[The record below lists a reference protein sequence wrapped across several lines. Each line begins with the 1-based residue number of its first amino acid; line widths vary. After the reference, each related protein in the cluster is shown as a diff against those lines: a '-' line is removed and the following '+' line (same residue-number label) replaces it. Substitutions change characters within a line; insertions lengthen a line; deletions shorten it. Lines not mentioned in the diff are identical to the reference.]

1 MIHQLSPAEQAA
13 ALVSNPDLYDSLADE
28 YETELEFYSTLRN
41 NAQKSL
47 ETFEEYVRL
56 RGIFLTRGP
65 TEAIRSRIEDRLDR
79 SLKNMVLGTSPRGRA
94 YAVDTLSELE
104 ARRQTFQRLT
114 IEIPSLLAVVQ
125 TTIEHLYDDVS
136 SPTDVRQ
143 TCESLLAATP
153 ANQRDAIEYLSR
165 VRLTE
170 QLLASESPQADI
182 NTAVLQY
189 LENVS
194 LPRVDTEMTA
204 AEYRQAAEERSP
216 TDPDK
221 QRLYEAA
228 LHADPSS
235 ARVSDYLYFTA
246 SNLIEDY
253 RHGGDDITRAELIVA
268 RRQLQAVDRLHPE
281 SWDQTKQAYA
291 ESYRHIAD
299 AIEAGGG
306 RWLSTHASNLPPE
319 WWSVAEAYVRA
330 AQAIDAVDMVR
341 AIKYLSKSVRH
352 AGHATDDWKTRKHL
366 HRTAWAT
373 FDQFDPTVVA
383 ENPEQLRSAEE
394 IETAITGTRS
404 VHQCREFEASAHVAF
419 EAGNYNTVHTASNR
433 ARSAAEQSPQEYI
446 HLRELDAI
454 ETIATARQAEQRGEY
469 ETALKQYQQFDSEE
483 SHLQSGVTCHA
494 QLCEIKQAVN
504 DGRHNDALRIAHQG
518 FNSESIIAIATEA
531 SCGVLRTELND
542 SSDLTATEQFLSI
555 NTDVVSTLSVVL
567 RLLQAGGTATQLLQQ
582 QAAACFQN
590 L

>member
-1 MIHQLSPAEQAA
+1 MTHQSSPAEQAA
-13 ALVSNPDLYDSLADE
+13 ALVTNPNLYDSLVDE
-28 YETELEFYSTLRN
+28 YDTELEFYSTLRN
-41 NAQKSL
+41 DAQKSL

-56 RGIFLTRGP
+56 RSVFLNRGP

-79 SLKNMVLGTSPRGRA
+79 SLKNMVLNKSPRGRA
-94 YAVDTLSELE
+94 YAVDTLTELE
-104 ARRQTFQRLT
+104 GRRQTFMRLNV
-114 IEIPSLLAVVQ
+114 EVPRLMAVVQ

-143 TCESLLAATP
+143 PCESLLEATP
-153 ANQRDAIEYLSR
+153 ANQRGAIEYLSR

-170 QLLASESPQADI
+170 QLLASDSPQSDI
-182 NTAVLQY
+182 NTVALQY
-189 LENVS
+189 LENIS
-194 LPRVDTEMTA
+194 FPNVDTEMTA
-204 AEYRQAAEERSP
+204 AEYQRAAEERSP

-253 RHGGDDITRAELIVA
+253 RHGGDNITRAELIVA
-268 RRQLQAVDRLHPE
+268 QRQLQAVAHINPE
-281 SWDQTKQAYA
+281 TWDQTKQAYA

-306 RWLSTHASNLPPE
+306 RWFSTHASNLPPE
-319 WWSVAEAYVRA
+319 WWSVAEAYVKA

-352 AGHATDDWKTRKHL
+352 AAHATDDWKIRKHL

-373 FDQFDPTVVA
+373 FDRFDSTGVA
-383 ENPEQLRSAEE
+383 ENPEQSRSVEE
-394 IETAITGTRS
+394 IETAIAGTRS
-404 VHQCREFEASAHVAF
+404 VHQCRECEASAHVAF
-419 EAGNYNTVHTASNR
+419 EAGDYETVHTASDR
-433 ARSAAEQSPQEYI
+433 AQSAAEQSPQEYI
-446 HLRELDAI
+446 HFRELEAI

-483 SHLQSGVTCHA
+483 SHLQSGAAYHA

-504 DGRHNDALRIAHQG
+504 NDRHNDALRIAHEE
-518 FNSESIIAIATEA
+518 FNSESIIVIATEA
-531 SCGVLRTELND
+531 SCGVLRTDFDDNSELTVTD
-542 SSDLTATEQFLSI
+542 QFLSI
-555 NTDVVSTLSVVL
+555 NTDAVSTLSVIL
-567 RLLQAGGTATQLLQQ
+567 RLLQTGGTTTQLLQQ
-582 QAAACFQN
+582 QAAACLQN